1 LSLPAHENRKKKPR
15 QNEKRKE
22 DSRNEIVIET
32 ILPQRKPELRQSG
45 LYVYKKKTNSISVNF
60 E

>member
-1 LSLPAHENRKKKPR
+1 LSLPAHENNNKKKSHA
-15 QNEKRKE
+15 KE
-22 DSRNEIVIET
+22 DSRYEIVIET